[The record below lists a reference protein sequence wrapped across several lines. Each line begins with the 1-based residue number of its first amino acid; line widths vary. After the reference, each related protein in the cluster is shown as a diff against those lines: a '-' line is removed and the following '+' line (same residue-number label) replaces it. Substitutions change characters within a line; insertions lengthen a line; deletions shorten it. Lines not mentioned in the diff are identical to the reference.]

1 MWLVYRSTY
10 LVTYLQRRLA
20 LPRQH
25 AAWQLAAL
33 ERVDLG
39 KVRLKVGVK
48 VRLKLRVELR
58 VMG

>member
-1 MWLVYRSTY
+1 
-10 LVTYLQRRLA
+10 LA